1 MAAVNGELKKKSGGG
16 GVSAKTDNRSGVSSR
31 LTEQRV
37 DVLIKAISNLL
48 ALDPKPEKEG
58 DKEESKKSSSFKV
71 STYISKIDK
80 LIDRIDELSQ
90 NELLS
95 EDALGKFELYR
106 GRLEERIS
114 QLSEYID
121 SEEGGGSA
129 AAAADASSNEL
140 AVQRREL
147 LMDDVDNFLRTS
159 ALNVPTNRRQ
169 ALIDKGDR
177 YIERLENLGYFHLQ
191 VRKLMPT
198 KVQYHTNSSCHY
210 VF

>member
-1 MAAVNGELKKKSGGG
+1 MAAATNGECGKNG
-16 GVSAKTDNRSGVSSR
+16 SATASEKLSTQ

-37 DVLIKAISNLL
+37 DVLVKSISNLL
-48 ALDPKPEKEG
+48 ALDPKPEKSE
-58 DKEESKKSSSFKV
+58 KRLEKRSFKV
-71 STYISKIDK
+71 STYISKLDK
-80 LIDRIDELSQ
+80 LVDRVDELSQ

-95 EDALGKFELYR
+95 EAALEKFELYR

-121 SEEGGGSA
+121 FEQSTG
-129 AAAADASSNEL
+129 DASSNEL

-191 VRKLMPT
+191 VM
-198 KVQYHTNSSCHY
+198 
-210 VF
+210 

>member
-1 MAAVNGELKKKSGGG
+1 MAAVNGELEKKSGGG
-16 GVSAKTDNRSGVSSR
+16 DGVSAKTDNRSGLSSR

-58 DKEESKKSSSFKV
+58 DKEEPKKSSFKV

-191 VRKLMPT
+191 VRGLMRT
-198 KVQYHTNSSCHY
+198 VCVQ
-210 VF
+210 

>member
-1 MAAVNGELKKKSGGG
+1 MAAATNGELERNGSTNSEKLS
-16 GVSAKTDNRSGVSSR
+16 TR

-37 DVLIKAISNLL
+37 DVLIKSISNLL
-48 ALDPKPEKEG
+48 ALDPKPEKGE
-58 DKEESKKSSSFKV
+58 KKLEKRSFKV
-71 STYISKIDK
+71 STYISKLDK
-80 LIDRIDELSQ
+80 LVDRIDELSQ

-95 EDALGKFELYR
+95 EAALEKFELYR

-121 SEEGGGSA
+121 FEQGTG
-129 AAAADASSNEL
+129 DASSNEL

-147 LMDDVDNFLRTS
+147 LMDDVDSFLRTS

-191 VRKLMPT
+191 VMI
-198 KVQYHTNSSCHY
+198 TNQK
-210 VF
+210 FRTNK